1 MDGALADRKRSFLD
15 GFRTGGVS
23 MTGSRQIFSRSTK
36 LHQYGRFVDHFT
48 GLAADYM
55 HAKYT
60 ICLRICENL
69 HESVSGLIYL

>member
-1 MDGALADRKRSFLD
+1 MDGSLANCKRSFLD
-15 GFRTGGVS
+15 GFRTRGMS
-23 MTGSRQIFSRSTK
+23 MTGPRQIFSRSTK

-48 GLAADYM
+48 GLAADHM

-60 ICLRICENL
+60 IRLRICENL